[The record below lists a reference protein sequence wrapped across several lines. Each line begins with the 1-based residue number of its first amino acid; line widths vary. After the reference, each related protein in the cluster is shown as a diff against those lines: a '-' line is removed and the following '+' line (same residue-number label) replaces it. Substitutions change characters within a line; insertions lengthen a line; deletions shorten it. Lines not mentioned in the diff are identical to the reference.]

1 MKHDVDSCNFAMD
14 IVMWEAHAKATRTR
28 SLLEGGEAGGER
40 KMKSGN
46 SFEAAR
52 RWTFFRI
59 SANDG
64 VVHEVRAAREGGKAE
79 EKVTQSFHQ
88 GDTEAEGGREGGRE
102 ASI

>member
-28 SLLEGGEAGGER
+28 SLFKGGEAGGER

-52 RWTFFRI
+52 GWTFFRI

-64 VVHEVRAAREGGKAE
+64 VVQQEVRAARQGRRERRRRG

-88 GDTEAEGGREGGRE
+88 GTRR
-102 ASI
+102 SR